1 MIQIMFEQLTA
12 LPNSVRNLKRGQ
24 YLFHLGDRVTS
35 VFVVQS
41 GEVHLIRHHKSGQS
55 AILQRA
61 QPNAILGEA
70 SLFASNYHCDAIAQ
84 SDAKLQVFSKA
95 RFLDHLNKSPEFAIS
110 LAQYLAVEVREQR
123 QRAEIL
129 SLKSVSEKLDAWLA
143 NNGALPPRGT
153 VKDVAI
159 EIGVT
164 PEALYR
170 EIATRNG
177 SSKSR

>member
-1 MIQIMFEQLTA
+1 MIQIMFEYLA
-12 LPNSVRNLKRGQ
+12 KLPNSVRHLKRGQ

-35 VFVVQS
+35 VFVVLT
-41 GEVHLIRHHKSGQS
+41 GEVHLIRHHKFGGS

-61 QPNAILGEA
+61 LPNSILGEA
-70 SLFASNYHCDAIAQ
+70 SLFASSYHCDAIAQ
-84 SDAKLQVFSKA
+84 SDATIQVFSKA
-95 RFLDHLNKSPEFAIS
+95 KFLDHLQKSPTFAIS
-110 LAQYLAVEVREQR
+110 LAQYLAVEVRQQR

-143 NNGALPPRGT
+143 QNGALPPRGT
-153 VKDVAI
+153 VKNVAV

-170 EIATRNG
+170 EIATRK
-177 SSKSR
+177 SRSKSG

>member
-1 MIQIMFEQLTA
+1 MIQIMFEHLEI
-12 LPNSVRNLKRGQ
+12 LPDSTRQLKRGQ
-24 YLFHLGDRVTS
+24 YLFHMGDRVTS

-41 GEVHLIRHHKSGQS
+41 GEVHLIRHHKSGGS
-55 AILQRA
+55 ATLQRA

-84 SDAKLQVFSKA
+84 SDAAIQVFSKA
-95 RFLDHLNKSPEFAIS
+95 KFLEHLQKSPAFAIS
-110 LAQYLAVEVREQR
+110 LARYLAVEVRQQR

-143 NNGALPPRGT
+143 SNGALPSRGT
-153 VKDVAI
+153 VKYVAI

-170 EIATRNG
+170 EIATRNRR
-177 SSKSR
+177 SKSG

>member
-1 MIQIMFEQLTA
+1 MIQIMFEQLAA
-12 LPNSVRNLKRGQ
+12 LPNSVRHLKRGQ
-24 YLFHLGDRVTS
+24 YLFHTGDRVTS

-41 GEVHLIRHHKSGQS
+41 GAVHLIRHHKSGGS

-61 QPNAILGEA
+61 QLNSILGEA

-84 SDAKLQVFSKA
+84 SDATIQVFSKSK
-95 RFLDHLNKSPEFAIS
+95 FLDHLNRSAAFAIS
-110 LAQYLAVEVREQR
+110 LAQYLAMEVREQR

-143 NNGALPPRGT
+143 SNGALPPRGT
-153 VKDVAI
+153 VKNVAV

-170 EIATRNG
+170 EIAIRN
-177 SSKSR
+177 RRT